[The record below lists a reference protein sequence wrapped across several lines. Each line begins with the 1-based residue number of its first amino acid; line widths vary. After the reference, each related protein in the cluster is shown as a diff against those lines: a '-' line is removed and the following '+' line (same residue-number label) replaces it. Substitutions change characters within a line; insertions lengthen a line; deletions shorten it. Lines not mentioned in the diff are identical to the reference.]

1 MSLIGQIFGT
11 SGQVQMPEQV
21 GNVRPAADGAGSSAL
36 SNMTP
41 GQTISGKVTGINGN
55 TVEVDMGG
63 GNTVSAR
70 LDQSINL
77 KEGQNVTFEV
87 RSSNQSQIALSPLY
101 TNVAQGITAE
111 NALTAAG
118 MSVNSDTLSMTLAM
132 MNSGM
137 SIDKNALGDMYHAVS
152 QFSGSNIPNLVEM
165 KALDIPINDAN
176 IASYEAFKNYENMVS
191 EGIGDIA
198 DSAMELYGELAAAN
212 EAEGFEFL
220 HDLTNVITGSEGEM
234 QAALAENAD
243 IAMNIA
249 SEGQGENAVINGQ
262 VNDSAPGEIQGKI
275 VVKADGA
282 DVIKITEGLTDDA
295 PAVQNGNANDGAEVK
310 AAVIKETADEI
321 SRWIKSDGETADEN
335 AALHGKMVKN
345 AQAEI
350 QNPQNSQNP
359 DNAAS
364 QLKNELVNLLRN
376 NGAPESLV
384 SHVKDMSSDANGMLK
399 LTDEFLKAYKEDP
412 TLLDKGLLK
421 ADIKKL
427 FTSPAFKNTVAEAM
441 KSNLSLTPEQV
452 SSKTEVMNLYNRLDA
467 QVKDLTSMLNQIAK
481 PESQMMMDLGQMNQN
496 LDFMNQMNQTMQYIQ
511 LPLKM
516 AGGEATGDLYVY
528 SDKKSLARQDGTVSA
543 LLHLD
548 MKYLGKMDIYTAIN
562 SANNVSTKFYLED
575 ESMIDFIADHID
587 SLNERLEKR
596 GYSVRSELKTRDDL
610 KNTGGGERPMK
621 DPTSATA
628 ISLQSFDVRA

>member
-11 SGQVQMPEQV
+11 GGQIQMTEQV
-21 GNVRPAADGAGSSAL
+21 GNARPAAAGAGSSVL
-36 SNMTP
+36 SDISP

-55 TVEVDMGG
+55 NVEIDMGG

-70 LDQSINL
+70 LDQAINL

-87 RSSNQSQIALSPLY
+87 RSGSQSQIALSPLY

-111 NALTAAG
+111 NALNAAG

-176 IASYEAFKNYENMVS
+176 IASYEAFKNYENLVS

-198 DSAMELYGELAAAN
+198 GSAMELYGELASAN

-220 HDLTNVITGSEGEM
+220 HDLTNVITDNGSET
-234 QAALAENAD
+234 QAVLTETGDASLNGTVVKPEENAT
-243 IAMNIA
+243 
-249 SEGQGENAVINGQ
+249 INGQ
-262 VNDSAPGEIQGKI
+262 INDSVSAEEQGK
-275 VVKADGA
+275 
-282 DVIKITEGLTDDA
+282 T
-295 PAVQNGNANDGAEVK
+295 AVRADGAEVIKLTDGLTDGASAVQSGNLADGAELK
-310 AAVIKETADEI
+310 ADAFRETADEI
-321 SRWIKSDGETADEN
+321 SSWLKSGADTAEEGAALSETAS
-335 AALHGKMVKN
+335 K
-345 AQAEI
+345 
-350 QNPQNSQNP
+350 NPQSEVQNTQNA
-359 DNAAS
+359 DNAAT
-364 QLKNELVNLLRN
+364 QLKNELVNLLKN
-376 NGAPESLV
+376 NGAPGQLIA
-384 SHVKDMSSDANGMLK
+384 HVGEMPADANGMLK
-399 LTDEFLKAYKEDP
+399 LTDEFIKAYKDDP
-412 TLLDKGLLK
+412 ALLDKGMLK

-427 FTSPAFKNTVAEAM
+427 FSSPEFKNTVAEAM
-441 KSNLSLTPEQV
+441 KNNLSLTPEQV

-467 QVKDLTSMLNQIAK
+467 QVKDLTAMLNQIAR

-562 SANNVSTKFYLED
+562 SANNVSTKFYLEND
-575 ESMIDFIADHID
+575 SMIDFIAEHID
-587 SLNERLEKR
+587 VLNERLEKR
-596 GYSVRSELKTRDDL
+596 GYSVRSELKTREDL

-621 DPTSATA
+621 DPTSANT

>member
-11 SGQVQMPEQV
+11 SGQVQIPENV
-21 GNVRPAADGAGSSAL
+21 GNVRPATDGAGSSML
-36 SNMTP
+36 SDMTP

-55 TVEVDMGG
+55 TVEIDMGG

-87 RSSNQSQIALSPLY
+87 RSGNQSQIALSPLY
-101 TNVAQGITAE
+101 TNIAQGITAE
-111 NALTAAG
+111 NALAAAG

-152 QFSGSNIPNLVEM
+152 QFPGSNIPNLVEM

-176 IASYEAFKNYENMVS
+176 IASYKAFKNYENMVS

-198 DSAMELYGELAAAN
+198 GSAMELYGELSAAN

-220 HDLTNVITGSEGEM
+220 HDLTNVITGSGSEA
-234 QAALAENAD
+234 QAVVGGQAD
-243 IAMNIA
+243 TAMNIA
-249 SEGQGENAVINGQ
+249 GDNQGEIAALNEQ
-262 VNDSAPGEIQGKI
+262 VNDSASAATQGK
-275 VVKADGA
+275 VVIKSDGT
-282 DVIKITEGLTDDA
+282 DVISITDGLTDDA
-295 PAVQNGNANDGAEVK
+295 AALQSGKAVEGAESK
-310 AAVIKETADEI
+310 AAVFSEAADEI
-321 SRWIKSDGETADEN
+321 SSWLKSGGETADES
-335 AALHGKMVKN
+335 AAVSETASKN
-345 AQAEI
+345 TQGEIPTAQNT
-350 QNPQNSQNP
+350 QNT

-364 QLKNELVNLLRN
+364 RLKNELVALLKN
-376 NGAPESLV
+376 NGAPESLIN
-384 SHVKDMSSDANGMLK
+384 HVKDMPADANGMLK
-399 LTDEFLKAYKEDP
+399 LTDEFLKAYKDDP
-412 TLLDKGLLK
+412 ALLDKGMLK

-427 FTSPAFKNTVAEAM
+427 FSSPEFKNAVAETM
-441 KSNLSLTPEQV
+441 KNNLSLTPEQV

-467 QVKDLTSMLNQIAK
+467 QVKDLTAMLNQIAK

-575 ESMIDFIADHID
+575 ESMIDFIAEHID
-587 SLNERLEKR
+587 TLNERLEKR
-596 GYSVRSELKTRDDL
+596 GYSVRSELKTREDL

-621 DPTSATA
+621 DPTSSNT

>member
-11 SGQVQMPEQV
+11 SGQVQVPESV
-21 GNVRPAADGAGSSAL
+21 GNIRPAADGAGGSVL
-36 SNMTP
+36 SDMTP
-41 GQTISGKVTGINGN
+41 GQTISGKVAGINGN
-55 TVEVDMGG
+55 TVEIDMGG

-87 RSSNQSQIALSPLY
+87 RSGNQSQIALSPLY
-101 TNVAQGITAE
+101 TNIAQGITAE

-152 QFSGSNIPNLVEM
+152 QFPGSNIPNLVEM

-198 DSAMELYGELAAAN
+198 GSAMELYGELAAAN

-220 HDLTNVITGSEGEM
+220 HDLTNVITGSGSET
-234 QAALAENAD
+234 QAVVAETAD
-243 IAMNIA
+243 AAMNIA
-249 SEGQGENAVINGQ
+249 GENQGETALLNEQ
-262 VNDSAPGEIQGKI
+262 VNDSASADAQGK
-275 VVKADGA
+275 VVIKSDSA
-282 DVIKITEGLTDDA
+282 DVIKLTDGLTDDA
-295 PAVQNGNANDGAEVK
+295 AVIQNGKAVEGAESK
-310 AAVIKETADEI
+310 AAVFSETADEI
-321 SRWIKSDGETADEN
+321 SSWLKSGSKSADESAAVSETAAKNPQAE
-335 AALHGKMVKN
+335 VQN
-345 AQAEI
+345 AQSTE
-350 QNPQNSQNP
+350 
-359 DNAAS
+359 NAAS
-364 QLKNELVNLLRN
+364 QLKNELVTLLKN
-376 NGAPESLV
+376 NGAPESLIN
-384 SHVKDMSSDANGMLK
+384 HVKDMPADANGMLK

-412 TLLDKGLLK
+412 GLLDKGLLR

-427 FTSPAFKNTVAEAM
+427 LSSPEFKNTVAEAM
-441 KSNLSLTPEQV
+441 KGNLSLTPEQV

-467 QVKDLTSMLNQIAK
+467 QVKDLTAMLNQIAK

-575 ESMIDFIADHID
+575 ESMIDFIAEHID
-587 SLNERLEKR
+587 TLNERLEKR
-596 GYSVRSELKTRDDL
+596 GYSVRSELKTREDL

-621 DPTSATA
+621 DPTSSNT

>member
-11 SGQVQMPEQV
+11 SGQIQMTEQV
-21 GNVRPAADGAGSSAL
+21 GNARPAAAGAGSSVL
-36 SNMTP
+36 SDMSP

-55 TVEVDMGG
+55 NVEIDMGG

-70 LDQSINL
+70 LDQAINL

-87 RSSNQSQIALSPLY
+87 RSGSQSQIALSPLY

-111 NALTAAG
+111 NALNAAG

-165 KALDIPINDAN
+165 KALEIPINDEN
-176 IASYEAFKNYENMVS
+176 IASYEAFKNYENLVS

-198 DSAMELYGELAAAN
+198 GSAMELYGELASAN

-220 HDLTNVITGSEGEM
+220 HDLTNVITDNGSEN
-234 QAALAENAD
+234 QAVLTETGDASLNGTVVKPEENAT
-243 IAMNIA
+243 
-249 SEGQGENAVINGQ
+249 INGQ
-262 VNDSAPGEIQGKI
+262 INDSVSAEEQGK
-275 VVKADGA
+275 
-282 DVIKITEGLTDDA
+282 T
-295 PAVQNGNANDGAEVK
+295 AVRADGAEVIKLTDGLTDGASAVQSGNLTDGAELK
-310 AAVIKETADEI
+310 AAVFREMADEI
-321 SRWIKSDGETADEN
+321 SNWLKSGADTAEEGAALSETAS
-335 AALHGKMVKN
+335 K
-345 AQAEI
+345 
-350 QNPQNSQNP
+350 NPQSEVQNTQNA
-359 DNAAS
+359 DNAAT
-364 QLKNELVNLLRN
+364 QLKNELVNLLKN
-376 NGAPESLV
+376 NGAPGQLIA
-384 SHVKDMSSDANGMLK
+384 HVGEMPADANGMLK
-399 LTDEFLKAYKEDP
+399 LTDEFIKAYKDDP
-412 TLLDKGLLK
+412 ALFDKGMLK

-427 FTSPAFKNTVAEAM
+427 FSSPEFKNTVAEAM
-441 KSNLSLTPEQV
+441 KNNLSLTPEQV

-467 QVKDLTSMLNQIAK
+467 QVKDLTAMLNQIAR

-562 SANNVSTKFYLED
+562 AANSVSTKFYLED
-575 ESMIDFIADHID
+575 DSMIDFIAEHID

-621 DPTSATA
+621 DPTSANT

>member
-11 SGQVQMPEQV
+11 SGQVQVPESV
-21 GNVRPAADGAGSSAL
+21 GNIRPAADGAGGSVL
-36 SNMTP
+36 SDMTP
-41 GQTISGKVTGINGN
+41 GQTISGKVAGINGN
-55 TVEVDMGG
+55 TVEIDMGG

-87 RSSNQSQIALSPLY
+87 RSGNQSQIALSPLY
-101 TNVAQGITAE
+101 TNIAQGITAE

-152 QFSGSNIPNLVEM
+152 QFPGSNIPNLVEM

-198 DSAMELYGELAAAN
+198 GSAMELYGELAAAN

-220 HDLTNVITGSEGEM
+220 HDLTNVITGSGSET
-234 QAALAENAD
+234 QAVVAETAD
-243 IAMNIA
+243 AAMNIA
-249 SEGQGENAVINGQ
+249 GENQGKTALLNEQ
-262 VNDSAPGEIQGKI
+262 VNDSASADAQGK
-275 VVKADGA
+275 VVIKSDSA
-282 DVIKITEGLTDDA
+282 DVIKLTDGLTDDA
-295 PAVQNGNANDGAEVK
+295 AVIQNGKAVEGAESK
-310 AAVIKETADEI
+310 AAVFSETADEI
-321 SRWIKSDGETADEN
+321 SSWLKSGSKSADES
-335 AALHGKMVKN
+335 AAVSETTAKNPQAEVQN
-345 AQAEI
+345 AQSTE
-350 QNPQNSQNP
+350 
-359 DNAAS
+359 NAAS
-364 QLKNELVNLLRN
+364 QLKNELVTLLKN
-376 NGAPESLV
+376 NGAPESLIN
-384 SHVKDMSSDANGMLK
+384 HVKDMPADANGMLK

-412 TLLDKGLLK
+412 GLLDKGLLR

-427 FTSPAFKNTVAEAM
+427 LSSPEFKNTVAEAM
-441 KSNLSLTPEQV
+441 KGNLSLTPEQV

-467 QVKDLTSMLNQIAK
+467 QVKDLTAMLNQIAK

-575 ESMIDFIADHID
+575 ESMIDFIAEHID
-587 SLNERLEKR
+587 TLNERLEKR
-596 GYSVRSELKTRDDL
+596 GYSVRSELKTREDL

-621 DPTSATA
+621 DPTSSNT

>member
-11 SGQVQMPEQV
+11 SGQVQVPESV
-21 GNVRPAADGAGSSAL
+21 GNIRPAADGAGGSVL
-36 SNMTP
+36 SDMTP
-41 GQTISGKVTGINGN
+41 GQTISGKVAGINGN
-55 TVEVDMGG
+55 TVEIDMGG

-87 RSSNQSQIALSPLY
+87 RSGNQSQIALSPLY
-101 TNVAQGITAE
+101 TNIAQGITAE

-152 QFSGSNIPNLVEM
+152 QFPGSNIPNLVEM

-198 DSAMELYGELAAAN
+198 GSAMELYGELAAAN

-220 HDLTNVITGSEGEM
+220 HDLTNVITGSGSET
-234 QAALAENAD
+234 QAVVAETAD
-243 IAMNIA
+243 AAMNIA
-249 SEGQGENAVINGQ
+249 GENQGKTALLNEQ
-262 VNDSAPGEIQGKI
+262 VNDSASADAQGK
-275 VVKADGA
+275 VVIKSDSA
-282 DVIKITEGLTDDA
+282 DVIKLTDGLTDDA
-295 PAVQNGNANDGAEVK
+295 AVIQNGKAVEGAESK
-310 AAVIKETADEI
+310 AAVFSETADEI
-321 SRWIKSDGETADEN
+321 SSWLKSGSKSADESAAVSETAAKNPQAE
-335 AALHGKMVKN
+335 VQN
-345 AQAEI
+345 AQSTE
-350 QNPQNSQNP
+350 
-359 DNAAS
+359 NAAS
-364 QLKNELVNLLRN
+364 QLKNELVTLLKN
-376 NGAPESLV
+376 NGAPESLIN
-384 SHVKDMSSDANGMLK
+384 HVKDMPVDANGMLK

-412 TLLDKGLLK
+412 GLLDKGLLR

-427 FTSPAFKNTVAEAM
+427 LSSPEFKNTVAEAM
-441 KSNLSLTPEQV
+441 KGNLSLTPEQV

-467 QVKDLTSMLNQIAK
+467 QVKDLTAMLNQIAK

-575 ESMIDFIADHID
+575 ESMIDFIAEHID
-587 SLNERLEKR
+587 TLNERLEKR
-596 GYSVRSELKTRDDL
+596 GYSVRSELKTREDL

-621 DPTSATA
+621 DPTSSNT

>member
-11 SGQVQMPEQV
+11 SGQVQVPESV
-21 GNVRPAADGAGSSAL
+21 GNIRPAADGAGGSVL
-36 SNMTP
+36 SDMTP
-41 GQTISGKVTGINGN
+41 GQTISGKVAGINGN
-55 TVEVDMGG
+55 TVEIDMGG

-87 RSSNQSQIALSPLY
+87 RSGNQSQIALSPLY
-101 TNVAQGITAE
+101 TNIAQGITAE

-152 QFSGSNIPNLVEM
+152 QFPGSNIPNLVEM

-198 DSAMELYGELAAAN
+198 GSAMELYGELAAAN

-220 HDLTNVITGSEGEM
+220 HDLTNVITGSGSET
-234 QAALAENAD
+234 QAVVAETAD
-243 IAMNIA
+243 AAMNIA
-249 SEGQGENAVINGQ
+249 GENQGKTALLNEQ
-262 VNDSAPGEIQGKI
+262 VNDSASADAQGK
-275 VVKADGA
+275 VVIKSDSA
-282 DVIKITEGLTDDA
+282 DVIKLTDGLTDDA
-295 PAVQNGNANDGAEVK
+295 AVIQNGKAVEGAESK
-310 AAVIKETADEI
+310 AAVFSETADEI
-321 SRWIKSDGETADEN
+321 SSWLKSGSKSADESAAVSETAAKNPQAE
-335 AALHGKMVKN
+335 VQN
-345 AQAEI
+345 AQSTE
-350 QNPQNSQNP
+350 
-359 DNAAS
+359 NAAS
-364 QLKNELVNLLRN
+364 QLKNELVTLLKN
-376 NGAPESLV
+376 NGAPESLIN
-384 SHVKDMSSDANGMLK
+384 HVKDMPVDANGMLK

-412 TLLDKGLLK
+412 GLLDKGLLR

-427 FTSPAFKNTVAEAM
+427 LSSPEFKNTVAEAM
-441 KSNLSLTPEQV
+441 KGNLSLTPEQV

-467 QVKDLTSMLNQIAK
+467 QVKDLTAMLNQIGK

-575 ESMIDFIADHID
+575 ESMIDFIAEHID
-587 SLNERLEKR
+587 TLNERLEKR
-596 GYSVRSELKTRDDL
+596 GYSVRSELKTREDL

-621 DPTSATA
+621 DPTSSNT

>member
-11 SGQVQMPEQV
+11 SGQVQMPENV
-21 GNVRPAADGAGSSAL
+21 GNVRPATDGAGSSVL
-36 SNMTP
+36 SDMTP

-55 TVEVDMGG
+55 TVEIDMGG

-87 RSSNQSQIALSPLY
+87 RSGNQSQIALSPLY
-101 TNVAQGITAE
+101 TNIAQGITAE

-152 QFSGSNIPNLVEM
+152 QFPGSNIPNLVEM

-176 IASYEAFKNYENMVS
+176 IASYAAFKNYENMVS

-198 DSAMELYGELAAAN
+198 GSAMDLYGELAAAN
-212 EAEGFEFL
+212 ETEGFEFL
-220 HDLTNVITGSEGEM
+220 HDLTNVITGSGSDAQAVAGGPTDAVMNISGDNQGET
-234 QAALAENAD
+234 AALNEP
-243 IAMNIA
+243 
-249 SEGQGENAVINGQ
+249 
-262 VNDSAPGEIQGKI
+262 VNDSVSADTQGK
-275 VVKADGA
+275 V
-282 DVIKITEGLTDDA
+282 VIKSDGTAVISITDGLTDDSA
-295 PAVQNGNANDGAEVK
+295 ALQNGKAVEGAESKTIVFS
-310 AAVIKETADEI
+310 ETADEI
-321 SRWIKSDGETADEN
+321 SAWLKSGGESADEN
-335 AALHGKMVKN
+335 AAVSETSAKNTQAEVQN
-345 AQAEI
+345 AQGTE
-350 QNPQNSQNP
+350 
-359 DNAAS
+359 NAAS
-364 QLKNELVNLLRN
+364 QLKNELVALLKN
-376 NGAPESLV
+376 NGAPEALIK
-384 SHVKDMSSDANGMLK
+384 HVKDMPADANGMLK

-412 TLLDKGLLK
+412 GLLDKGLLK

-427 FTSPAFKNTVAEAM
+427 FSTPEFKNTVAEAM
-441 KSNLSLTPEQV
+441 KGNLSLTPEQV

-467 QVKDLTSMLNQIAK
+467 QVKDLTAMLNQIAK
-481 PESQMMMDLGQMNQN
+481 PDSQMMMDLGQMNQN

-511 LPLKM
+511 LPLKL

-575 ESMIDFIADHID
+575 ESMIDFIAEHID
-587 SLNERLEKR
+587 TLNERLEKR
-596 GYSVRSELKTRDDL
+596 GYSVRSELKTREDL

-621 DPTSATA
+621 DPTSSNT

>member
-11 SGQVQMPEQV
+11 SGQVQVPESV
-21 GNVRPAADGAGSSAL
+21 GNIRPAADGAGGSVL
-36 SNMTP
+36 SDMTP
-41 GQTISGKVTGINGN
+41 GQTISGKVAGINGN
-55 TVEVDMGG
+55 TVEIDMGG

-87 RSSNQSQIALSPLY
+87 RSGNQSQIALSPLY
-101 TNVAQGITAE
+101 TNIAQGITAE

-152 QFSGSNIPNLVEM
+152 QFPGSNIPNLVEM

-198 DSAMELYGELAAAN
+198 GSAMELYGELAAAN

-220 HDLTNVITGSEGEM
+220 HDLTNVITGSGSET
-234 QAALAENAD
+234 QAVVAETAD
-243 IAMNIA
+243 AAMNIA
-249 SEGQGENAVINGQ
+249 GENQGKTALLNEQ
-262 VNDSAPGEIQGKI
+262 VNDSASADAQGK
-275 VVKADGA
+275 VVIKSDSA
-282 DVIKITEGLTDDA
+282 DVIKLTDGLTDDA
-295 PAVQNGNANDGAEVK
+295 AVIQNGKAVEGAESK
-310 AAVIKETADEI
+310 AAVFSETADEI
-321 SRWIKSDGETADEN
+321 SSWLKSGSKSADESAAVSETAAKNPQAE
-335 AALHGKMVKN
+335 VQN
-345 AQAEI
+345 AQSTE
-350 QNPQNSQNP
+350 
-359 DNAAS
+359 NAAS
-364 QLKNELVNLLRN
+364 QLKNELVTLLKN
-376 NGAPESLV
+376 NGAPESLIN
-384 SHVKDMSSDANGMLK
+384 HVKDMPADANGMLK

-412 TLLDKGLLK
+412 GLLDKGLLR

-427 FTSPAFKNTVAEAM
+427 LSSPEFKNTVAEAM
-441 KSNLSLTPEQV
+441 KGNLSLTPEQV

-467 QVKDLTSMLNQIAK
+467 QVKDLTAMLNQIAK

-575 ESMIDFIADHID
+575 ESMIDFIAEHID
-587 SLNERLEKR
+587 TLNERLEKR
-596 GYSVRSELKTRDDL
+596 GYSVRSELKTREDL

-621 DPTSATA
+621 DPTSSNT

>member
-11 SGQVQMPEQV
+11 SGQVQVPEKV
-21 GNVRPAADGAGSSAL
+21 GNIRPAADGAGSSVL
-36 SNMTP
+36 SDMTP

-55 TVEVDMGG
+55 TVEIDMGG

-87 RSSNQSQIALSPLY
+87 RSGNQSQIALSPLY

-152 QFSGSNIPNLVEM
+152 QFPGSNIPNLVEM

-198 DSAMELYGELAAAN
+198 GSAMELYGELSAAN

-220 HDLTNVITGSEGEM
+220 HDLTNVITENGSEV
-234 QAALAENAD
+234 QAAAGETAD
-243 IAMNIA
+243 AALNIA
-249 SEGQGENAVINGQ
+249 GEKQGETTALNGQ
-262 VNDSAPGEIQGKI
+262 VNDSASAETQGK
-275 VVKADGA
+275 VVIRSDGT
-282 DVIKITEGLTDDA
+282 DVIKLTDGLTNDA
-295 PAVQNGNANDGAEVK
+295 AALQSGKASEGAESR
-310 AAVIKETADEI
+310 AVVFSEAADEI
-321 SRWIKSDGETADEN
+321 GSWLKSGGDAADES
-335 AALHGKMVKN
+335 AAVSEITAKN
-345 AQAEI
+345 PQAEV
-350 QNPQNSQNP
+350 QNTQNT
-359 DNAAS
+359 DNAAA
-364 QLKNELVNLLRN
+364 QLKNELVTLLKN
-376 NGAPESLV
+376 NGAPEALIN
-384 SHVKDMSSDANGMLK
+384 HVKEMPADANGMLK

-412 TLLDKGLLK
+412 GLLDKGLLK

-427 FTSPAFKNTVAEAM
+427 LSSPEFKNTVAEAM
-441 KSNLSLTPEQV
+441 KGNLSLTPEQV

-467 QVKDLTSMLNQIAK
+467 QVKDLTAMLNQIAK

-575 ESMIDFIADHID
+575 ESMIDFIAEHID
-587 SLNERLEKR
+587 TLNERLEKR
-596 GYSVRSELKTRDDL
+596 GYSVRSELKTREDL

-621 DPTSATA
+621 DPTSSNT